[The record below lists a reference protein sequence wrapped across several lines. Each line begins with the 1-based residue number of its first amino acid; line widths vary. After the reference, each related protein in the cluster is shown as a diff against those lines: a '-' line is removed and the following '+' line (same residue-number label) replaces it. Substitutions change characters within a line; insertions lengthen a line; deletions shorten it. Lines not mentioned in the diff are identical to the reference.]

1 MKQSALLKKILSA
14 KRSEISRAKRARPLQ
29 VLREE
34 LARAPACR
42 NFLEAV
48 RRKRAYEINLI
59 AELKRASPSR
69 GVMRPKL
76 EIESM
81 SRDFERAGA
90 TAISV
95 LTDEK
100 FFNGTIADIQRA
112 KRACSLP
119 VMRKDFIVDEY
130 QLYETRLAGADA
142 VLIIVRLHSQKK
154 LESLIA
160 TARNLSLVTV
170 VEVHSETELKRAV
183 ATDTTIIGINTRDL
197 GTLKIE
203 PDLARQLRDKVP
215 AGKIVICESGI
226 SEKKQVNELRDL
238 RFDAML
244 VGEALMRSRNPVELI
259 HEMLYP

>member
-1 MKQSALLKKILSA
+1 MKQSALLKRILSA
-14 KRSEISRAKRARPLQ
+14 KRSEISRAKKVKSLQ
-29 VLREE
+29 VLKEE

-42 NFLEAV
+42 NFIEAI

-81 SRDFERAGA
+81 ARDFERAGA
-90 TAISV
+90 TALSV

-100 FFNGTIADIQRA
+100 FFGGTMADIQRA

-119 VMRKDFIVDEY
+119 VLRKDFIIDEY
-130 QLYETRLAGADA
+130 QLHETRLAGADA
-142 VLIIVRLHSQKK
+142 VLIIVRLHNQKK

-170 VEVHSETELKRAV
+170 VEVHTATELKRAL
-183 ATDTTIIGINTRDL
+183 ATETPVIGINTRDL
-197 GTLKIE
+197 GTLKID
-203 PDLARQLRDKVP
+203 PQIARDLRDKVP
-215 AGKIVICESGI
+215 AGKIVVCESGI
-226 SEKKQVNELRDL
+226 SGKAQVNELREL

>member
-14 KRSEISRAKRARPLQ
+14 KRSEISRARKVKSLQ
-29 VLREE
+29 MLKEE

-42 NFLEAV
+42 NFLEAI
-48 RRKRAYEINLI
+48 RRKRAYDINLI
-59 AELKRASPSR
+59 AELKRSSPSR

-76 EIESM
+76 EVEAM
-81 SRDFERAGA
+81 ARDFERAGA
-90 TAISV
+90 TALSV

-100 FFNGTIADIQRA
+100 FFGGSMADIQRA

-119 VMRKDFIVDEY
+119 VLRKDFIIDEY
-130 QLYETRLAGADA
+130 QLHETRLAGADA
-142 VLIIVRLHSQKK
+142 VLIIVRLHNQKK

-170 VEVHSETELKRAV
+170 VEVHSATELKRAL
-183 ATDTTIIGINTRDL
+183 ATDTNVIGINTRDL
-197 GTLKIE
+197 ATLKLE
-203 PDLARQLRDKVP
+203 PGLARELRDKVP

-226 SEKKQVNELRDL
+226 SEKTRVNELREL

-259 HEMLYP
+259 HELLYP